1 MGRPK
6 LIGPLTASETKK
18 KKQREKWYADP
29 KNKELT
35 KKRALESKRRTQEW
49 FKEEKKKY
57 ECSHCKSKGYGK
69 LGFYDLSHS
78 RVDQVSELVGRGSRK
93 KIKEEMESRT
103 CICESCWHLHYT
115 CVQFHFPKI
124 SLDDI

>member
-6 LIGPLTASETKK
+6 LIGPLTAAETKK
-18 KKQREKWYADP
+18 KQQRKEWYER
-29 KNKELT
+29 NKPLS
-35 KKRALESKRRTQEW
+35 KSRALESKRNTQKW

-57 ECSHCKSKGYGK
+57 QCSHCKSKGYGK

-78 RVDQVSELVGRGSRK
+78 RVTPVSELVGRSSRK

-115 CVQFHFPKI
+115 NLQFHFPKI

>member
-6 LIGPLTASETKK
+6 LIGPLTAAETKK
-18 KKQREKWYADP
+18 KQQRKEWYER
-29 KNKELT
+29 NKSLS
-35 KKRALESKRRTQEW
+35 KSRALESKRITQKW

-57 ECSHCKSKGYGK
+57 QCSHCKSKGYGK
-69 LGFYDLSHS
+69 LGFYDLNHS
-78 RVDQVSELVGRGSRK
+78 RVTPVSELVGRSSRK

-115 CVQFHFPKI
+115 KETYRKMLF
-124 SLDDI
+124 